1 LLRCFPLRPGA
12 NALLCRVRR
21 TGAAVE
27 FTLWLYDPQAR
38 FIVMDIDGTVMMTM
52 ADFLPGNVLV

>member
-12 NALLCRVRR
+12 NSLLCRVRR
-21 TGAAVE
+21 TGATVE

-38 FIVMDIDGTVMMTM
+38 FIVMDIDGTVKIAV
-52 ADFLPGNVLV
+52 ADFLPGNFLI